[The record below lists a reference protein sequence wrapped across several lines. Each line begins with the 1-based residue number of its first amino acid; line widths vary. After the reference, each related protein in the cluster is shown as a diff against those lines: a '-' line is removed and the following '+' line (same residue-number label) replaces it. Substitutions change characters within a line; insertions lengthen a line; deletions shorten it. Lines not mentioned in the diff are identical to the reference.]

1 MLSVESVV
9 DARVAYMLYCQTL
22 SSVLMYLAR
31 VHVCCC
37 TVLCDCAAKV
47 ILVAELLSLSIDAN
61 VHGDIPA
68 DEFNLCRAGT
78 KSQRYLDSLYRC
90 HPGNMSLCV
99 CVRHEFRSA
108 SLCKNC

>member
-1 MLSVESVV
+1 MHV
-9 DARVAYMLYCQTL
+9 YMRTIRL

-31 VHVCCC
+31 VHVCCCC

-90 HPGNMSLCV
+90 HPGNMSVYDALCL
-99 CVRHEFRSA
+99 RA
-108 SLCKNC
+108 S